1 MDDGVRMGMAVAIR
15 QWVRM
20 ATLGRSVFGVFA
32 MASVVAALAGQ
43 GMVFAPR
50 LLAQTSTPAA
60 AHAAPTTTQL
70 SVAAEEGDTRTQAT
84 FTAHVDAPGNPGT
97 PGGSVSFRL
106 GKNMLGSAL
115 LDTNGFATYTVDALP
130 QGTQQVVAI
139 YDGSA
144 NFAPSTS
151 PVRPLDSVTSAL
163 PDYTI
168 TPSATTLTIKA
179 GQYGTIGIT
188 LTPENG
194 FNQIVSYSCSGLP
207 LASTCSF
214 TPQQVIPDGKN
225 TPLGTTMN
233 IQTTAI
239 TGGKAQVA
247 PPQIAPSGN
256 HPFYAIVLPGV
267 LALIGLGA
275 ARKRLP
281 GLRMLSLAVLF
292 AVSGLGL
299 GACSAQYSYYHHPPT
314 VNQGTP
320 AGLTTLI
327 VYATSSSGNVAVVHQ
342 FNIALT
348 VTN

>member
-1 MDDGVRMGMAVAIR
+1 MDDGVRMGMAVAIKK
-15 QWVRM
+15 WVRM

-32 MASVVAALAGQ
+32 VASIVAGMAGQ

-50 LLAQTSTPAA
+50 LLAQASTIAA
-60 AHAAPTTTQL
+60 THAAPTTTQL
-70 SVAAEEGDTRTQAT
+70 SVAAEEGDTRTRAT

-97 PGGSVSFRL
+97 PAGSVSFRL
-106 GKNMLGSAL
+106 GTNMLGSAL
-115 LDTNGFATYTVDALP
+115 LDANGFATYTVDAFP
-130 QGTQQVVAI
+130 QGKQQAVAV
-139 YDGSA
+139 YDGNA

-168 TPSATTLTIKA
+168 TPSATTLTIKT
-179 GQYGTIGIT
+179 GQYGTIGFT

-207 LASTCSF
+207 LATTCTF
-214 TPQQVIPDGKN
+214 TPQQVTPDGKN

-239 TGGKAQVA
+239 TGGTAQVA
-247 PPQIAPSGN
+247 PSPMFGN

-267 LALIGLGA
+267 LVLAGLGA

-299 GACSAQYSYYHHPPT
+299 GACSANYSYYHHPPT

-320 AGLTTLI
+320 TGLTTLV

-342 FNIALT
+342 VSIALT